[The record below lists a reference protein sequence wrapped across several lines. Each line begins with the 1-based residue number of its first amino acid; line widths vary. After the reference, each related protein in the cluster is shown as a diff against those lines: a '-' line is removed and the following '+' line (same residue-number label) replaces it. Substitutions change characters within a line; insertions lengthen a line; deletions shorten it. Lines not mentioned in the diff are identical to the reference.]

1 MSTLDRLKRLT
12 GGGDGT
18 AVKEDERIGDL
29 RRRIDAILSRKP
41 DPSGPVRSL
50 PPEGR
55 RELGDLLPGKEERT
69 PWGSFFSVEAVAG
82 AGTFHGIRTLG
93 ELAGVNMERLSLLA
107 GAPSLAGFT
116 PRDGL
121 FLDTETT
128 GLSGGT
134 GTVAFLVGAGW
145 FDGKGFRTLQ
155 LFARDFGEERAVL
168 SFLRDLAGDKKFLVT
183 FNGKVFDL
191 GILSTRFI
199 LNRFADPLI
208 SLPHLDLLHPSRRIF
223 RHRLESCRLSSLETA
238 ILRFH
243 REGDIPGWEIPQ
255 RYFDWLRRRDGR
267 LVADIFEHNRL
278 DILSMAALTIHFS
291 RLLGEEAPG
300 EEHHP
305 GDCLAAARLF
315 HDRRRLP
322 EARAVLEGIVAG
334 NGEAAG
340 EAKRRL
346 SLLHKRNARWDEA
359 IRLWRG
365 MVDENP
371 CDLFAVEELAKYLE
385 HRLKD
390 FGQAR
395 NLVERALA
403 GASLEARPALHRRL
417 DRLGRKDGQKTLN
430 ESGT

>member
-1 MSTLDRLKRLT
+1 MNTRDRLKRLT
-12 GGGDGT
+12 GEGKPPGER
-18 AVKEDERIGDL
+18 EDDRIGDL

-41 DPSGPVRSL
+41 EPMKPHRPVFPESGPTL
-50 PPEGR
+50 E
-55 RELGDLLPGKEERT
+55 DLLPGREET
-69 PWGSFFSVEAVAG
+69 TAWGPFFSVEAVAG
-82 AGTFHGIRTLG
+82 AKTLHGTRALG

-107 GAPSLAGFT
+107 GVPSLAGFT

-145 FDGKGFRTLQ
+145 FDGRDFRTLQ

-168 SFLRDLAGDKKFLVT
+168 AFLRELAGDKKFLVT

-191 GILSTRFI
+191 GILSARFI

-223 RHRLESCRLSSLETA
+223 RHRLESCRLSSLEAA

-243 REGDIPGWEIPQ
+243 REGDVPGWEIPQ

-300 EEHHP
+300 GEHHP

-315 HDRRRLP
+315 QDRRRVP
-322 EARAVLEGIVAG
+322 EAQAVLEGIVAG
-334 NGEAAG
+334 NGDAAG

-359 IRLWRG
+359 VRLWQE

-371 CDLFAVEELAKYLE
+371 GDLFAAEELAKCFE

-403 GASLEARPALHRRL
+403 GASREARPALHRRL
-417 DRLGRKDGQKTLN
+417 ERLARKEGQKPLS